1 MVKPLVSVVIPAFN
15 SLDYI
20 EETLESVLA
29 QTLDD
34 FEVIVVDDA
43 STDGSLELL
52 KRLAA
57 ADSRVKIL
65 TSEDN
70 TGQAACRNNATRE
83 ASGTYIAFMD
93 ADDIW
98 HPAKLERQLAFMQD
112 RNLPFSFC
120 GYGTIDED
128 GNVLRADLG
137 IPYET
142 DYYALLKS
150 NTICTSSV
158 VYNRDLLGAIN
169 MPERPTRRED
179 WISWLVV
186 SRKLGGTVYGLDQ
199 PLCMIRRVKGSSSS
213 NKLQVLPGHWAV
225 YRDVAGLG
233 IFGSIYYLAH
243 FMFASLGKRFSVHR
257 LLKWRIR

>member
-1 MVKPLVSVVIPAFN
+1 MSKPLVSVVIPAFN
-15 SLDYI
+15 CLDYI

-29 QTLDD
+29 QTFDD

-43 STDGSLELL
+43 STDGSLALL
-52 KRLAA
+52 NRLAA
-57 ADSRVKIL
+57 TDSRVQIL
-65 TSEDN
+65 ASEDN
-70 TGQAACRNNATRE
+70 IGQAACRNNATRE

-93 ADDIW
+93 ADDVW
-98 HPAKLERQLAFMQD
+98 RPAKLKRQLAFMQD
-112 RNLPFSFC
+112 QNLPFTFC

-128 GNVLRADLG
+128 GNVLMADLG
-137 IPYET
+137 IPGET

-158 VYNRDLLGAIN
+158 VYNRDLLGVID

-186 SRKLGGTVYGLDQ
+186 SRKLGGTVYGLSQ

-213 NKLQVLPGHWAV
+213 SKLKVLPGHWAV

-233 IFGSIYYLAH
+233 IFRSIYYLAH
-243 FMFASLGKRFSVHR
+243 FMFASLGKRFSLDR
-257 LLKWRIR
+257 ILKWRIR